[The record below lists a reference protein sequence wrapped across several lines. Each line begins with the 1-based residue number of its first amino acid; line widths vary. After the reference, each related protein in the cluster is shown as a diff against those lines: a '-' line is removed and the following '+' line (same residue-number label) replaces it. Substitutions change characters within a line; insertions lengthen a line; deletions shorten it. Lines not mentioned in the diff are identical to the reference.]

1 VEAGNG
7 KAKFGSQGIIMFD
20 RLVKIIAVTALLAA
34 PGLSLAALEAPS
46 AQELVTSATD
56 RVMKVVQAA
65 PEYVDEDPE
74 RYYGELLVILDEVV
88 DFSGFAKGVMGTYA
102 TKSYYES
109 LSSEGKA
116 QLREHV
122 KTFTEEM
129 RLGLVRTYGKGLLAF
144 GGSRVEVLPTDEEA
158 EKGNKVSVI
167 QLIHGDAAE
176 PYQIYYQMRR
186 GRDGEWK
193 LRNLIVES
201 INLGQVYRNQFQ
213 AAVRDNNGDLKAV
226 IDNWTPE
233 EI

>member
-1 VEAGNG
+1 
-7 KAKFGSQGIIMFD
+7 M
-20 RLVKIIAVTALLAA
+20 
-34 PGLSLAALEAPS
+34 
-46 AQELVTSATD
+46 
-56 RVMKVVQAA
+56 
-65 PEYVDEDPE
+65 
-74 RYYGELLVILDEVV
+74 ILDEVV
-88 DFSGFAKGVMGTYA
+88 DFPGFAKGVMGSYA
-102 TKSYYES
+102 TKSYYQS
-109 LSSEGKA
+109 LSSEGQS

-122 KTFTEEM
+122 RSFTEEM

-144 GGSRVEVLPTDEEA
+144 GGSRVEVLPTDAEE

-167 QLIHGDAAE
+167 QLIHGDADE

-186 GRDGEWK
+186 GRSGDWR

>member
-1 VEAGNG
+1 
-7 KAKFGSQGIIMFD
+7 MFD
-20 RLVKIIAVTALLAA
+20 RLVKVIGVLALLVAPVWTVAA
-34 PGLSLAALEAPS
+34 SVPPS
-46 AQELVTSATD
+46 AQQLVTSATD
-56 RVMKVVQAA
+56 RVMVVVKAA
-65 PEYVDEDPE
+65 PEYIDEDPE
-74 RYYGELLVILDEVV
+74 RYYNELLVILDDVV

-102 TKSYYES
+102 TKSYYQS

-122 KTFTEEM
+122 KSFTEEM

-144 GGSRVEVLPTDEEA
+144 GGSRVEVLPTDAEA
-158 EKGNKVSVI
+158 EKGDKISVI
-167 QLIHGDAAE
+167 QLIHGDADE

-186 GRDGEWK
+186 GREGDWK

>member
-1 VEAGNG
+1 
-7 KAKFGSQGIIMFD
+7 MFD
-20 RLVKIIAVTALLAA
+20 SLMKVIAILAFLAVPVVGAAETA
-34 PGLSLAALEAPS
+34 APS
-46 AQELVTSATD
+46 AQQLVTSATD
-56 RVMKVVQAA
+56 RVMVVVQAA
-65 PEYVDEDPE
+65 PDYIDEDPE
-74 RYYGELLVILDEVV
+74 RYYAELLVILDEVV

-102 TKSYYES
+102 TKSYYQS
-109 LSSEGKA
+109 LSAEGKA

-122 KTFTEEM
+122 KSFTQEM
-129 RLGLVRTYGKGLLAF
+129 RFGLVRTYGKGLLAF
-144 GGSRVEVLPTDEEA
+144 GGSRVEVLPTDAEE
-158 EKGNKVSVI
+158 EKGNKVSVV
-167 QLIHGDAAE
+167 QLIHGDADE

-186 GRDGEWK
+186 ARSGDWR

>member
-1 VEAGNG
+1 
-7 KAKFGSQGIIMFD
+7 MFD
-20 RLVKIIAVTALLAA
+20 RLVKVIVVLALLVTPAWA
-34 PGLSLAALEAPS
+34 IEEPIGLS
-46 AQELVTSATD
+46 AQQLVTSATD
-56 RVMKVVQAA
+56 RVMVVVQAA
-65 PEYVDEDPE
+65 PGYIDEDPD
-74 RYYGELLVILDEVV
+74 RYYNELLLILDEVV

-102 TKSYYES
+102 TKSYYQS

-167 QLIHGDAAE
+167 QLIHGDADE